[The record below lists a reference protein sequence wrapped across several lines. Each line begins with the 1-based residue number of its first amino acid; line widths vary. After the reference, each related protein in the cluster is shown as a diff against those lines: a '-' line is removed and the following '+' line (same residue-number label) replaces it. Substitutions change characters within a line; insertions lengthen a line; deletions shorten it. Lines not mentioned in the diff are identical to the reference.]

1 MATTTPAVLVPANTA
16 TQPRHP
22 PAGRR
27 WRGHLSAARSS
38 RTPLARPL
46 HQRREQGA
54 ATAEL
59 VVATPLLLLMLLVVV
74 QFAVWLHAVHIAQ
87 AGADQALA
95 AARTRGGTTAAGQAQ
110 ADTVLSQLGAGVL
123 HDALAVVT
131 ATGTQV
137 RVEVSGNAEAVV
149 PGMHLPV
156 RVVAAGPVE
165 NWTTP

>member
-1 MATTTPAVLVPANTA
+1 MATMTPAPGPANLTTRA
-16 TQPRHP
+16 RHTS
-22 PAGRR
+22 AGRR
-27 WRGHLSAARSS
+27 WRGHYSAAHARG
-38 RTPLARPL
+38 TPPAQPPHR
-46 HQRREQGA
+46 RREQGA

-59 VVATPLLLLMLLVVV
+59 VVATPLLLLMLLLVV

-95 AARTRGGTTAAGQAQ
+95 AARTRGGTTAAGAAQ

-123 HDALAVVT
+123 HDARAVVS

-137 RVEVSGNAEAVV
+137 RVEVTGNAEAVV